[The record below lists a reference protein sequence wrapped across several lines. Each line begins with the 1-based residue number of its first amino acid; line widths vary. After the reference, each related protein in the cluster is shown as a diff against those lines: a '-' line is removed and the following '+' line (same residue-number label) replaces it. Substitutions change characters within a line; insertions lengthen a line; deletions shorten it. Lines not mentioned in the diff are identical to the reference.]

1 MARICI
7 TSDNQ
12 YICIYSYIYCY
23 IPITYSDKSSSLYRL
38 FLSYKLIVL
47 VPWCIQHYLFTLEH
61 SMTYSDM
68 HFQILRSQQLYT
80 HLTLSNSSIGLLKLI
95 YLPLNLVC
103 LGDVFNF
110 IDDSYSLLVNV
121 YTTYMIRWQYIWQ

>member
-1 MARICI
+1 
-7 TSDNQ
+7 
-12 YICIYSYIYCY
+12 
-23 IPITYSDKSSSLYRL
+23 
-38 FLSYKLIVL
+38 
-47 VPWCIQHYLFTLEH
+47 
-61 SMTYSDM
+61 MTYSDM
-68 HFQILRSQQLYT
+68 HFQILRS

-121 YTTYMIRWQYIWQ
+121 YTTYMIR